1 MPLSSELAAALR
13 RRLEEASA
21 GRFDG
26 PEMERVRGTLE
37 IQGRWSR
44 LPAANELL
52 IERTKTREGHHLFVY
67 PLEGRLVHEGLA
79 ALCAYRLSRLQPISF
94 SIAVNDFGFELLS
107 AEPAPLERALEVGL
121 FAVEHL
127 GRDVLASLNSVEMA
141 RRQFREVARV
151 AGLVFQ
157 GFPGAGK
164 SVKQLQATSGLVFDV
179 FQNYDPLNPLLK
191 QARSEVLD
199 RQLEQSRLADTL
211 DRIAGSKVLLV
222 ETERPT
228 PFAFPLLVDR
238 LREKLSSEKLSDRVR
253 KMQVALED
261 VADRPPAEARGKT
274 RRKPARDGE

>member
-1 MPLSSELAAALR
+1 
-13 RRLEEASA
+13 
-21 GRFDG
+21 
-26 PEMERVRGTLE
+26 
-37 IQGRWSR
+37 
-44 LPAANELL
+44 
-52 IERTKTREGHHLFVY
+52 
-67 PLEGRLVHEGLA
+67 
-79 ALCAYRLSRLQPISF
+79 
-94 SIAVNDFGFELLS
+94 
-107 AEPAPLERALEVGL
+107 
-121 FAVEHL
+121 
-127 GRDVLASLNSVEMA
+127 
-141 RRQFREVARV
+141 
-151 AGLVFQ
+151 
-157 GFPGAGK
+157 
-164 SVKQLQATSGLVFDV
+164 LQATSGLVFDV